1 MLAKKYKISHLI
13 NKGSFGV
20 IFQGKNMDNFEDV
33 AIKMEN
39 PHKFANREIIHE
51 GEILTILGEN
61 ESIPRLH
68 CVDTSSNA
76 PVIIMQLLGQNL
88 NDLFSLCKKRFSLQT
103 TLFIAIQLLK
113 TLKFLH
119 SKNIIHQ
126 DINPRNVCIGIGNNT
141 KSFYIIDFGLSKQM
155 KQEECK
161 RNDEDDED
169 ANKKDK
175 KQHSFKGTLLF
186 ASLNSHQGNMLSF
199 KDDLESLVYMILY
212 FLNGTL
218 PWEQHLANKMEWRDL
233 MKKIKEEKQS
243 FNLTQLEKKIPKEIE
258 DLLVY
263 VKGLQNNEI
272 PDYDLI
278 RKKLKTF
285 YRKNF
290 GCSKLNFEWE
300 NNKSSSLKIA
310 TKEKRILKE
319 ESHRSENPSR
329 LNLLKRN
336 SCQSEERVE
345 KKKEETEKEEKDLF
359 YENKVFK
366 KIKIEKNP
374 PEHPTSEKAQEKK
387 ESDTPQ
393 KKEEPKEN
401 ETRETEEKKQDQEKE
416 ELSNQDEKNS
426 NDSSDD
432 KKNLES
438 QIQSSVTSFSSIKL
452 CSIF

>member
-51 GEILTILGEN
+51 GEILAILGEN
-61 ESIPRLH
+61 DSIPRLH
-68 CVDTSSNA
+68 CVDTSTNA

-88 NDLFSLCKKRFSLQT
+88 NDLFSLCRKRFSLQT

-113 TLKFLH
+113 TLRFLH

-126 DINPRNVCIGIGNNT
+126 DINPRNVCIGVGNDT
-141 KSFYIIDFGLSKQM
+141 KTFYLIDFGLSKQI

-161 RNDEDDED
+161 RNDEDHED

-175 KQHSFKGTLLF
+175 KQQSFRGTLLF
-186 ASLNSHQGNMLSF
+186 ASINSHKGHLLSF

-218 PWEQHLANKMEWRDL
+218 PWEQHLANKMEWKDL
-233 MKKIKEEKQS
+233 MKKIKEEKQN
-243 FNLTQLEKKIPKEIE
+243 FNLTQLERKIPKEIE

-263 VKGLQNNEI
+263 VKGLQGNEI

-278 RKKLKTF
+278 RRKLKTF

-290 GCSKLNFEWE
+290 GLSKLSFEWE
-300 NNKSSSLKIA
+300 NNKSSSPKMAI
-310 TKEKRILKE
+310 KDKRIIFI
-319 ESHRSENPSR
+319 SSSFIAIFCWFSR
-329 LNLLKRN
+329 RF
-336 SCQSEERVE
+336 
-345 KKKEETEKEEKDLF
+345 LF
-359 YENKVFK
+359 
-366 KIKIEKNP
+366 
-374 PEHPTSEKAQEKK
+374 
-387 ESDTPQ
+387 
-393 KKEEPKEN
+393 
-401 ETRETEEKKQDQEKE
+401 
-416 ELSNQDEKNS
+416 
-426 NDSSDD
+426 
-432 KKNLES
+432 
-438 QIQSSVTSFSSIKL
+438 
-452 CSIF
+452 